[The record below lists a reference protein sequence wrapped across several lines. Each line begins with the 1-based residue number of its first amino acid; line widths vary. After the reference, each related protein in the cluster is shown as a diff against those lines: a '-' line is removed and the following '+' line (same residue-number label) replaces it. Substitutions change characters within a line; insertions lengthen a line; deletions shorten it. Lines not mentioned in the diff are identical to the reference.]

1 MEKQGFAVGYAE
13 LYDRLTPLDDGERG
27 LRHWLAAF
35 AGTLFAGLSE
45 AQREDVCLRCEDS
58 LRSKL
63 YDGRQWVADY
73 RRIRIKAV
81 KPAEQTGC
89 PDRAVPVRQ
98 YDSPTVQPPAPYR
111 TFFARCV
118 QNWYEYENNVFG

>member
-1 MEKQGFAVGYAE
+1 MERQGFAVGYAE
-13 LYDRLTPLDDGERG
+13 LYDRPTPLDDGERG

-35 AGTLFAGLSE
+35 AGAFFADLSE

-58 LRSKL
+58 LRPKL

-81 KPAEQTGC
+81 KPVE
-89 PDRAVPVRQ
+89 
-98 YDSPTVQPPAPYR
+98 
-111 TFFARCV
+111 
-118 QNWYEYENNVFG
+118 